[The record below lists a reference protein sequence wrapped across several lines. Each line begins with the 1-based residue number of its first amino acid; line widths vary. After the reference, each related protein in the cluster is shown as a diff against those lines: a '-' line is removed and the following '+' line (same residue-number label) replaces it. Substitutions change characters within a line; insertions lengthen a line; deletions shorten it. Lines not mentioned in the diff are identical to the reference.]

1 MEHENGG
8 SARRMVTIKRD
19 SIEMWALLAHPA
31 REKYAR
37 CGGLYAAL
45 VPADEWGAIWSAYES
60 KERKTA

>member
-1 MEHENGG
+1 
-8 SARRMVTIKRD
+8 MVTIKRD